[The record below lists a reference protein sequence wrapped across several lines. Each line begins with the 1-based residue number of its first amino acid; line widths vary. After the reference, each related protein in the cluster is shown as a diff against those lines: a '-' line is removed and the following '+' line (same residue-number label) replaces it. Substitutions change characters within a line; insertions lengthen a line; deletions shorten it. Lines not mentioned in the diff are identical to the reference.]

1 VRHYLTQLAREN
13 CTDGWRYHA
22 GDNADLAIGEGETTV
37 SPLQLAVAY
46 SAMVNG
52 GTVWK
57 PTFGSAV
64 LGQDD
69 KAVRRIAPAVKDKV
83 PVSTAF
89 LRYFRCAHVHRGH
102 QVSGAIA
109 FDGSP
114 IKTSIGGKT
123 GTAEVFDKQ
132 DTSWLASWGPKD
144 AHGKP
149 RLVVVGMIEQ
159 GGVGAFG
166 AAPMVREVY
175 EGMLGV
181 TGSVLPGGILPRTL
195 PKQRA

>member
-1 VRHYLTQLAREN
+1 
-13 CTDGWRYHA
+13 
-22 GDNADLAIGEGETTV
+22 
-37 SPLQLAVAY
+37 
-46 SAMVNG
+46 
-52 GTVWK
+52 VWK

-64 LGQDD
+64 LGQGD

-89 LRYFRCAHVHRGH
+89 LRYFRNVLTFTEDH

-114 IKTSIGGKT
+114 IKSSIGGKT

-166 AAPMVREVY
+166 AAPMVRQVY

-181 TGSVLPGGILPRTL
+181 IGSVLPGGILPRTL
-195 PKQRA
+195 PKQPR